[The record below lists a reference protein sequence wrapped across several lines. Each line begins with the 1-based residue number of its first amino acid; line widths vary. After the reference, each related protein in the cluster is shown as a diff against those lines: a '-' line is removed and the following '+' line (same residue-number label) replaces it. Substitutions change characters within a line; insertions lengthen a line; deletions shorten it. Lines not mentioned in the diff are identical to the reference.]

1 MRFRS
6 WLKKIYFSLLAP
18 VFLFALGLTAG
29 SLYEISIFLVAGAC
43 VLFVVVCLISRRFI
57 NDLVA
62 SFTQPALSGR
72 KPEERLE
79 GQVRELRRHL
89 YQLEQSSQELK
100 ESRALFRHAAFHDA
114 LTTLPNRNHL
124 VDTLGQLI
132 EQKFRQ
138 PMLSYAVLM
147 INLKGFRK
155 INDSLSH
162 DVGDQLL
169 KQVAS
174 RLLKIAPKDSVVGR
188 FGADK
193 FGVILTHDA
202 TEEVTLQ
209 FVESVSEAIGHP
221 FLLDNRQVF
230 ASANMGIA
238 FANLRYEEPEEILRD
253 ADTAMY
259 LAKDS
264 GKPFVVFEERMHDRA
279 GSLLQLETDLRY
291 AVARGEFEVYYQP
304 IVDLETLR
312 LSGFEALVRWNHP
325 TLGTI
330 SPDRFI
336 PLCETTGLIIPMT
349 LDILEA
355 ACRQTV
361 EWQERLGNVAPRF
374 VSVNISGSH
383 FGDPSLL
390 AQIESVLKST
400 GLQPQGL
407 KLEITETTIMQNGE
421 NAVEMLHRIRALGVQ
436 LSIDDFGT
444 GYSSLGY
451 LQRFPIDTL
460 KIDRAFIKPM
470 EDGQQ
475 NGEIVRAVLALAD
488 TLNLEVIAE
497 GIESVHQYHQLRVLS
512 CRYGQGYLFSMPVTA
527 TDADV
532 LLADPAR
539 WQRLLAG
546 GDIIVPSA
554 EYEQSQYQIH

>member
-1 MRFRS
+1 MRLRS

-18 VFLFALGLTAG
+18 VFLFGLGFTAG
-29 SLYEISIFLVAGAC
+29 SLYEISVVLLAAAC
-43 VLFVVVCLISRRFI
+43 VLFFGVCLISCRFI
-57 NDLVA
+57 NDLAV
-62 SFTQPALSGR
+62 SFERPVLSSR

-79 GQVRELRRHL
+79 SQVRELRRHI
-89 YQLEQSSQELK
+89 YHLEQNSQELK
-100 ESRALFRHAAFHDA
+100 EIRALFRHAAFHDA
-114 LTTLPNRNHL
+114 LTALPNRNHFI
-124 VDTLGQLI
+124 DTLGHLI

-138 PMLSYAVLM
+138 PMLSYAVLI

-169 KQVAS
+169 KQVAG
-174 RLLKIAPKDSVVGR
+174 RLLEIAPKDSVVGR

-193 FGVILTHDA
+193 FGVILSHDA
-202 TEEVTLQ
+202 SEEVTLQ
-209 FVESVSEAIGHP
+209 FADEVSRSIAHP

-238 FANLRYEEPEEILRD
+238 FANLSYEEPEEILRD

-264 GKPFVVFEERMHDRA
+264 GKQFVVFEERMHDRA

-291 AVARGEFEVYYQP
+291 AVDRGEFEVYYQP
-304 IVDLETLR
+304 IIDLETLR

-330 SPDRFI
+330 APDRFI
-336 PLCETTGLIIPMT
+336 PLCETTGLIVPMT
-349 LDILEA
+349 IDILET
-355 ACRQTV
+355 ACTQTV
-361 EWQERLGNVAPRF
+361 EWQERLGDFAPRF

-383 FGDPSLL
+383 FADPSLL
-390 AQIESVLKST
+390 GQIEAVLKKS

-421 NAVEMLHRIRALGVQ
+421 NAVEMLHRIRDLGVQ

-460 KIDRAFIKPM
+460 KIDRAFIRPL

-488 TLNLEVIAE
+488 TLNLEVVAE

-512 CRYGQGYLFSMPVTA
+512 CRYGQGYLFSMPVTSA
-527 TDADV
+527 DADV
-532 LLADPAR
+532 LLADPGR

-554 EYEQSQYQIH
+554 EYEHSPYHVH